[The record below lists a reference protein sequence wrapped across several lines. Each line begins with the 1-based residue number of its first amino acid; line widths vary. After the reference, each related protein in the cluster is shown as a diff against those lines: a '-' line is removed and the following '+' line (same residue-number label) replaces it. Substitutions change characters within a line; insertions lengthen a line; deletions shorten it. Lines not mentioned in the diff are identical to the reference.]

1 MLKSL
6 ALLLA
11 LTALPARAEDAPIL
25 AEYWTDSG
33 SLPPEYAWETTV
45 TIRED
50 GTLTLKH
57 CKGYET
63 EGPAC
68 KHRRAR
74 VADDVLETIRTAA
87 AESGLAD
94 RPARE
99 TETPMVGGGL
109 TGGAVYVGGQKV
121 KLLSQ
126 PAAIDVERVGKVLA
140 AIAEAIPP
148 RFNRF
153 TNPD

>member
-1 MLKSL
+1 MLKPL
-6 ALLLA
+6 ALLL
-11 LTALPARAEDAPIL
+11 LTATAAMAQDSPVL

-45 TIRED
+45 TILED

-68 KHRRAR
+68 KSRRAN
-74 VADDVLETIRTAA
+74 VSEDALAAIRTAA
-87 AESGLAD
+87 VESGLAD
-94 RPARE
+94 KPAGE
-99 TETPMVGGGL
+99 TEFPMVGGGL
-109 TGGAVYVGGQKV
+109 TGGLVYVDGQKV

-126 PAAIDVERVGKVLA
+126 PAETDADRVGKVLA
-140 AIAEAIPP
+140 AIAAAIPP
-148 RFNRF
+148 RFDRF
-153 TNPD
+153 VDPD

>member
-1 MLKSL
+1 MLKHCV
-6 ALLLA
+6 LLLA
-11 LTALPARAEDAPIL
+11 LLTVPARAEDALIL

-33 SLPPEYAWETTV
+33 SLPPEYAWKTTV
-45 TIRED
+45 TILED
-50 GTLTLKH
+50 GMLSLKH

-68 KHRRAR
+68 KHRRAQ
-74 VADDVLETIRTAA
+74 VPDDALEAIRAA
-87 AESGLAD
+87 ATESGLFET
-94 RPARE
+94 PARE

-126 PAAIDVERVGKVLA
+126 PAATDVERVGKVLA
-140 AIAEAIPP
+140 AIADAIPQ
-148 RFNRF
+148 RFDRF